1 MGNNMKPFKGA
12 LPSICLVI
20 LAWLL
25 SGCAAAPPK
34 RGADYR
40 QTVPEAAALPAAPA
54 TLAVM
59 DLVVSSGLSPEQA
72 AMLTDKLTG
81 ELAKGQSFAV
91 TERARRD
98 QVLASRGFKQ
108 AGSCDQASCLAEA
121 GQALGVRKVVGGSL
135 GKFGKGYAVDLKLVD
150 VWTGAAE
157 KTFTKVYEG
166 DVLVLLGAMQEAA
179 AAFTGPKPSVPITTP
194 PAESPFI
201 RRKK

>member
-1 MGNNMKPFKGA
+1 MIANHFA
-12 LPSICLVI
+12 ISLIVTI

-25 SGCAAAPPK
+25 SGCAAPPPK
-34 RGADYR
+34 RGAEYR
-40 QTVPEAAALPAAPA
+40 QPAPEAATLPTAPA

-59 DLVVSSGLSPEQA
+59 DLAVSSGLSPEQA

-81 ELAKGQSFAV
+81 ELGKSQSFAV

-108 AGSCDQASCLAEA
+108 SASCDQTACLAEA

-135 GKFGKGYAVDLKLVD
+135 GKFGKGYAVDLRLVD

-179 AAFTGPKPSVPITTP
+179 AAFTGPKPSVPTTAP

>member
-1 MGNNMKPFKGA
+1 MKPFKGVLSA
-12 LPSICLVI
+12 IFLVI
-20 LAWLL
+20 LALFL

-34 RGADYR
+34 RGAEYR
-40 QTVPEAAALPAAPA
+40 QPATEVAALPAAPA
-54 TLAVM
+54 TLAVV
-59 DLVVSSGLSPEQA
+59 DLAVSSGLSPEQA

-81 ELAKGQSFAV
+81 ELGKSQSFAV

-108 AGSCDQASCLAEA
+108 SAPCDQTACLAEA

-135 GKFGKGYAVDLKLVD
+135 GKFGKGYAVDLRLVD

-166 DVLVLLGAMQEAA
+166 DVLVLLGAMREAA
-179 AAFTGPKPSVPITTP
+179 AAFTPAKPVVIPETIDTP
-194 PAESPFI
+194 QP
-201 RRKK
+201 RRKRTK